1 MHTTQGLADDL
12 DMLKIAKALKKT
24 FKCNGC
30 INIDPE
36 YGEILQL
43 SGRLCMIC
51 AWFDEIYNWMIWQN
65 VELSLKYTIQKND
78 DDDDVIGDQRTNVK
92 DFFVDQEVCHEDQIV
107 IHGG

>member
-1 MHTTQGLADDL
+1 MYYTLVGLADDL

-43 SGRLCMIC
+43 SGRTVIADSVEVMIC
-51 AWFDEIYNWMIWQN
+51 
-65 VELSLKYTIQKND
+65 
-78 DDDDVIGDQRTNVK
+78 
-92 DFFVDQEVCHEDQIV
+92 
-107 IHGG
+107 